1 MASNSY
7 FRLLPDFQYLNPTQ
21 TGWARK
27 QYVDVKNLFLRMKV
41 KDSALL
47 YATNFIKYQVYEG
60 DRPDNVAEDLYG
72 SPYYDWVVLLTANI
86 INVRDEWPISSRLL
100 YDYAADKYGENLNAT
115 RHYETKEVKDSNGR
129 LILPAGQIVDPG
141 FTIPDPDNIGQTLNP
156 VVSVS
161 NWLVE
166 TRKNNEKRSIK
177 VLKKE
182 FLGPFLEEVRSF
194 LQYQESSQYNSSTGK
209 VASDDLI

>member
-1 MASNSY
+1 M
-7 FRLLPDFQYLNPTQ
+7 F
-21 TGWARK
+21 
-27 QYVDVKNLFLRMKV
+27 
-41 KDSALL
+41 
-47 YATNFIKYQVYEG
+47 
-60 DRPDNVAEDLYG
+60 
-72 SPYYDWVVLLTANI
+72 SPYCKG
-86 INVRDEWPISSRLL
+86 SK
-100 YDYAADKYGENLNAT
+100 DYI
-115 RHYETKEVKDSNGR
+115 REVKDSNGR